1 MTTAEGKDRR
11 KSARQTH
18 SSVGNSTKTKTK
30 ASNVTQISTST
41 SKDDLKD
48 GDGSMDV
55 KREGSPVIWFRPTPT
70 PGGHIQHY
78 GWEHPAELEYCTP
91 TDWTDTEIIHHLIA
105 HSFDIPPKVSKGTP
119 FFEVT
124 GIDGSRTVIP
134 SGYRIPLMFIA
145 RFQWLS
151 LKLVLSAEDR
161 DAEWKEYK
169 YGILHVSR
177 LCKRLLKVAQDA
189 LGGYDAESGAKSKS
203 KGIDRKWRSQTFDRA
218 LARYKLKW
226 FISEPEQLQEFW
238 DTYKDDEYKKDP
250 LKYDWRRWA
259 LKGHRGFSLTE
270 DEIENGISAQQLMSG
285 LKVKDEKW
293 FWDERDSLTVGGTD
307 AWDLRQVARL
317 SARSI
322 TPPPS
327 PRSESPDGQSPTPS
341 TPPLVT
347 SESPKRPSKTAPVPN
362 ESISQAK
369 PSMPSADAPCTLGK
383 RPGTPLEKVGGT
395 KTQKI
400 VANGASKKTT
410 TTSVSIA
417 NTSPDPSPPP
427 FSPALP
433 STVPPRKPPPNLA
446 DVKHVQE
453 EPDRREA
460 ISPTISKLPQSD
472 SPRRKS
478 SVNSGSTKPAT
489 APVPKLPKP
498 PSTAPLPHQRL
509 VSGSGSN
516 PTVTHPPSNGAKRVA
531 PTMRNSSQP
540 SSPAEQ
546 PTEKTITALAQSRS
560 ATKAT
565 TTTSVTDSN
574 TQVASGTMNMLG
586 LNLRSFPNTGA
597 TGGHTASPA
606 PTPTTAPTPTP
617 ILTPLPNTA
626 VPVKPTSSSPVL
638 TKNSAAPG
646 TNQTPNQDIVIRA
659 VESLF
664 GGFAESMRKFSTE
677 LKNAR
682 EEGVREIKES
692 LHTTVREEV
701 ATGVRSALERSNMG
715 AGISASVSR
724 AGADLEIAVQR
735 AVKAAVST
743 ELAGLGVVVEKEVG
757 NAVLPL
763 LAEITRLSEDVNGSK
778 QREET
783 LLASVNAAREEIQRL
798 REAGSGSNAAGPSTS
813 STSILP
819 AAGREAS
826 QSLLGHP
833 LAHLLVEPDS
843 IMQVDDEDDET
854 FLYGP
859 RLTEKVN
866 QNSLNIVT
874 DAPPLNSDRSPSGTP
889 MSMSPEIQFI
899 GSESMEQKFHP
910 TPPLTE
916 PEIQPHFPPTP
927 LSPFNTDEI
936 EDVKPVVIGGRAFLP
951 SADGEDPT
959 PLSAFVPRRFRKKA
973 VGV

>member
-18 SSVGNSTKTKTK
+18 SSAGNSTKTKTK
-30 ASNVTQISTST
+30 ANDVTQISTST
-41 SKDDLKD
+41 SKDDGKD

-55 KREGSPVIWFRPTPT
+55 KREDSPVIWFRPTPT
-70 PGGHIQHY
+70 PSGYIQHY

-105 HSFDIPPKVSKGTP
+105 HSFDIPPKKSKGTP

-177 LCKRLLKVAQDA
+177 LCKRLLRVAQDA
-189 LGGYDAESGAKSKS
+189 LGGFDAESGLKSKL

-285 LKVKDEKW
+285 LKVKNEKW
-293 FWDERDSLTVGGTD
+293 FWDERDSSAAGGTD

-341 TPPLVT
+341 TPPLMT
-347 SESPKRPSKTAPVPN
+347 SKSPKRPSKTASVPN

-383 RPGTPLEKVGGT
+383 RPGTPLEKVGET

-400 VANGASKKTT
+400 VANGASRKATNA
-410 TTSVSIA
+410 SVSVA

-433 STVPPRKPPPNLA
+433 STVPPRKPPPILA
-446 DVKHVQE
+446 DVKHMEE

-460 ISPTISKLPQSD
+460 ISPTIPKLPQSD
-472 SPRRKS
+472 PLRRKA
-478 SVNSGSTKPAT
+478 SGTSGLTKPTT
-489 APVPKLPKP
+489 APTPKLPKQ

-509 VSGSGSN
+509 VAGSGSN
-516 PTVTHPPSNGAKRVA
+516 ATVVHLVSNGNKRVA
-531 PTMRNSSQP
+531 PTMNTSSKP

-546 PTEKTITALAQSRS
+546 PSGKTNTAPAQSQS
-560 ATKAT
+560 ATKTMAMI
-565 TTTSVTDSN
+565 SGANSN
-574 TQVASGTMNMLG
+574 SQVASGAMNMLG
-586 LNLRSFPNTGA
+586 LNLRSFPNTGT

-606 PTPTTAPTPTP
+606 PTPTTAPTPAP
-617 ILTPLPNTA
+617 ILTPIPNTA

-638 TKNSAAPG
+638 TKNSTPPG
-646 TNQTPNQDIVIRA
+646 ANQTSNQEIVIRA

-664 GGFAESMRKFSTE
+664 GGFAESMKKFSTE

-692 LHTTVREEV
+692 LHTILREEV
-701 ATGVRSALERSNMG
+701 DTGVRSALEKSNLG
-715 AGISASVSR
+715 ADISASANASVTR
-724 AGADLEIAVQR
+724 AGAGLEIAIQR

-743 ELAGLGVVVEKEVG
+743 ELAGLGVVVGKEVG

-763 LAEITRLSEDVNGSK
+763 HAEVTRISEDMNGSK

-783 LLASVNAAREEIQRL
+783 LLASVRAAKEEIQRL
-798 REAGSGSNAAGPSTS
+798 REARSSSNAAGPSTS

-819 AAGREAS
+819 AAGAEVS
-826 QSLLGHP
+826 QSLWGHP
-833 LAHLLVEPDS
+833 LAHLLVAPDLG
-843 IMQVDDEDDET
+843 MQVDDEDDET

-859 RLTEKVN
+859 SLTEKVN

-874 DAPPLNSDRSPSGTP
+874 DAPPLNPNRSTSGTP
-889 MSMSPEIQFI
+889 MSMSSDIQLI
-899 GSESMEQKFHP
+899 TTESTEPKYYP
-910 TPPLTE
+910 TPFAEAEL
-916 PEIQPHFPPTP
+916 QPHLPPTP
-927 LSPFNTDEI
+927 SSPFNTEEI
-936 EDVKPVVIGGRAFLP
+936 EDVKPVLIDGRAFLP
-951 SADGEDPT
+951 SGDGEEPT
-959 PLSAFVPRRFRKKA
+959 PLSAFVPRRFRK
-973 VGV
+973 